1 MVVKFVHPRQLLKSA
16 NPDGTSVI
24 VLVVDAYP
32 GADIVKVTVP
42 VPASA
47 WTYTGVL
54 LLTEPA
60 KTMRLTLLVP
70 FTTVPSVVRLVE
82 SRAFVGSPL
91 VIVTVSLPAGAGTPK
106 LALIPFCKFT
116 PTVVLPKLN
125 VGVLTLDI
133 YNLVLLSVEKPAG
146 VPAILIVVVPTLNGW
161 KRFRCAFVQARSLE
175 STKPQDSGKLIFNRY
190 GDTYFLNQV
199 WSDISSYSV
208 PKSQSEISLSKEL
221 AGENRPESGLD
232 VIPVVVAD
240 VSGKGVAA
248 GLLMPSIE
256 VAFRMDAARFPRT
269 DDLLGTF
276 NNVVHRI
283 TSEDRFISLFYGK
296 LSPPGTLLGIYKC
309 RSQSAARDSRQ
320 PRANSA
326 RQGRSR
332 AWCVSRSGLRE

>member
-1 MVVKFVHPRQLLKSA
+1 VVVKFVHPRQLLKSA

-32 GADIVKVTVP
+32 GADMDKVTVP

-125 VGVLTLDI
+125 VGVLTVVI
-133 YNLVLLSVEKPAG
+133 YNLLLLSVEKPAG

-161 KRFRCAFVQARSLE
+161 KALPVRVCAGPLFGIYE
-175 STKPQDSGKLIFNRY
+175 
-190 GDTYFLNQV
+190 
-199 WSDISSYSV
+199 
-208 PKSQSEISLSKEL
+208 
-221 AGENRPESGLD
+221 
-232 VIPVVVAD
+232 
-240 VSGKGVAA
+240 AA
-248 GLLMPSIE
+248 GQWQTNLQ
-256 VAFRMDAARFPRT
+256 
-269 DDLLGTF
+269 
-276 NNVVHRI
+276 
-283 TSEDRFISLFYGK
+283 SLWRHVFFE
-296 LSPPGTLLGIYKC
+296 PGVE
-309 RSQSAARDSRQ
+309 RHF
-320 PRANSA
+320 
-326 RQGRSR
+326 
-332 AWCVSRSGLRE
+332 